1 MDTVGIEIVD
11 RVLTR
16 YTGTEAKVV
25 VDSDILT
32 IADNAFAHNE
42 HIESIEVKSLSLR
55 TVGKEAFSGCKR
67 LREAHFQAIKGG
79 IGVSAFE
86 GCPRLSSFVIPNGAM
101 EIGSRA
107 FCGCATH
114 FVLQV
119 PASVDVIGDKVV
131 DRSAIIVSLK
141 PNDEINR
148 YVEKNNIAIRK
159 DFNAVLK
166 HLGTRE
172 LIERHGED
180 KKFTICGETISA
192 SNTLR
197 IYQEVLEYYEN
208 EKQRL
213 IDLAIDGLPTQ
224 LSLSSAQ
231 HQAITDVLNSLQDGT
246 KKLISRV
253 ERWGVIL
260 PDSTAFPDALL
271 PMVKLAKCANLIIQG
286 LTEGKK
292 VANEMIEDARSA
304 LADEAESRVTGL
316 SYGMIGG
323 GLDMVLYS
331 IDDFRERQRQR
342 RAAYAEADVKLQQYA
357 SKTNNLANQQFAAL
371 MKDTAI
377 PTFLATIAECCEA
390 LRTAELD
397 TLRGEGILLGNE
409 PELDDIAKSAKI
421 IESALSDTSRDKE
434 YSIALALKKCPFN
447 KGAYSLAAGNG
458 LVSDEL
464 FALAAH
470 IGMGDELLE
479 NISPNFPLIE
489 KMAQSKAVT
498 IDGLAEFCSNAS
510 VFGGKL
516 SDRVAEIIKSKLI
529 NLLKT
534 HVRADLNAQYDGH
547 NQKSIEECAVKSAAA
562 CVPKKSSAKLNSAGI
577 SVIDCASLIAKEK
590 IREDQAETYALTLSF
605 INESQ
610 SIPESIARIKA
621 NEAILGR
628 SSTIELLQAC
638 ITCCDKK
645 LVSLA
650 DDYASR
656 DIQPSAD
663 ELKGRVIS
671 VIGEK
676 ELDYIRSKGCSV
688 LRSSPFSIEDLT
700 EILIKRIEST
710 RIKNAADEKK
720 YIEACRLQEA
730 AQSAKDYEAVAALF
744 DELTLYKDSTARQV
758 DCIKKQQEI
767 QEKEYADAAV
777 ALKNAKTKK
786 ALDEVSTQFSA
797 IADYKD
803 SKSQLTEIENRKNSI
818 KNRKIGFVIGI
829 IGVVLIAAAVYYSA
843 IFVPGNKYKAAEAL
857 LEAGQYDE
865 AIEAFTALGE
875 YKDSAERL
883 KETKEAQEEAKKKEA
898 YDAATALLEA
908 ADSPNDYA
916 NAIAAFEAMNGYL
929 DSNQRIEEAKQ
940 AAIQNAYNEAVT
952 MMNRGDY
959 ENAARAFANLG
970 DYRDSS
976 QLALK
981 AEEAAKEQSYEQAVL
996 FLEQGLI
1003 QEAAIAFGKAGDYSD
1018 GRAQSMVL
1026 WDTFARRDTIA
1037 AGIHYSVGLRTDGT
1051 VVATGRN
1058 DYGQCNV
1065 SGWDSII
1072 AVSSGGHYTLGLK
1085 SDGTVVATGNNE
1097 SGSCDVAGWR
1107 DIVAIYAEGGCSVGI
1122 RIDGTLVV
1130 AGRTNDQTGTTEWK
1144 DIVAVSV
1151 ASNHIAGVHPDGTVV
1166 DNEYDVSAWTDIVDV
1181 CADYVRT
1188 IGIRADG
1195 SVVVV
1200 GSSQKK
1206 VSGWSNI
1213 ISLCSTSRGYVGL
1226 SSSGN
1231 VYCDLNHVYMDR
1243 ARNWSGIVEISA
1255 NADLVLGLRA
1265 DGTVTATGRSE
1276 YNEQDDY
1283 GQYNVYSW
1291 KEIKIP
1297 NL

>member
-1 MDTVGIEIVD
+1 MDTVGIEVVD

-67 LREAHFQAIKGG
+67 LREAHFNAIKGG
-79 IGVSAFE
+79 IGASAFE
-86 GCPRLSSFVIPNGAM
+86 GCSRLSSFVIPNGAM

-107 FCGCATH
+107 FCGCAAH

-119 PASVDVIGDKVV
+119 PASVDVIGDKIV

-148 YVEKNNIAIRK
+148 YVEKNNIAIRR

-172 LIERHGED
+172 LIERHGEY
-180 KKFTICGETISA
+180 KQFSICGENISA

-224 LSLSSAQ
+224 LSLSAAQ
-231 HQAITDVLNSLQDGT
+231 QQAITDILNSLQDGT
-246 KKLISRV
+246 KTLISRV

-292 VANEMIEDARSA
+292 AANEMIEDARSA

-342 RAAYAEADVKLQQYA
+342 RAAYAEADIKLQQYA

-377 PTFLATIAECCEA
+377 PTFLATITECCEA

-470 IGMGDELLE
+470 IGMGDEILE
-479 NISPNFPLIE
+479 NISPEFSLVE

-498 IDGLAEFCSNAS
+498 IDGLAEFCSN
-510 VFGGKL
+510 VTIFGGKMP
-516 SDRVAEIIKSKLI
+516 DRVAAIIKTKLI
-529 NLLKT
+529 NLLKA
-534 HVRADLNAQYDGH
+534 HVCADLNTQYDGH
-547 NQKSIEECAVKSAAA
+547 NQKAIEESAVKSAVA
-562 CVPKKSSAKLNSAGI
+562 CVSKKSAAKLNSAGI

-590 IREDQAETYALTLSF
+590 IQEDRADVYALTLSF

-610 SIPESIARIKA
+610 SIPESVARIKEI
-621 NEAILGR
+621 EAALGN

-650 DDYASR
+650 ADYASR
-656 DIQPSAD
+656 DIQPDAG
-663 ELKGRVIS
+663 ELEDRVLGI
-671 VIGEK
+671 IGDSD
-676 ELDYIRSKGCSV
+676 LDYIRSKGCSV

-700 EILIKRIEST
+700 EILLKRIEST

-720 YIEACRLQEA
+720 YVEACRLQEA

-744 DELTLYKDSTARQV
+744 DELTLYKDSTARQIE
-758 DCIKKQQEI
+758 CIKKQQEI
-767 QEKEYADAAV
+767 QEKEYADAAD
-777 ALKNAKTKK
+777 ALKSAKTKK
-786 ALDEVSTQFSA
+786 ALDEVSTQFAA
-797 IADYKD
+797 ISDYKD
-803 SKSQLTEIENRKNSI
+803 SKSLLKEIESKKRSKRNKT
-818 KNRKIGFVIGI
+818 IGLFLCFALLIVGVGMFIGYRFVILPNHYKNGQ
-829 IGVVLIAAAVYYSA
+829 AALANGDYITA
-843 IFVPGNKYKAAEAL
+843 IHEFSSSKTYADTEAL
-857 LEAGQYDE
+857 LQRIIDEHPDAYRASLDIGQVFAFGTYNGEPIEWVVLEKNGTQTLVISKDILCRKPFNYTLSVDPRPATWSSSTLRGWLNGEFFSTSFSDDE
-865 AIEAFTALGE
+865 AQLIQTTTVITEDRTVKMTYPVAFDHVVSGGGITSDKIFLL
-875 YKDSAERL
+875 S
-883 KETKEAQEEAKKKEA
+883 QEEANK
-898 YDAATALLEA
+898 YMSHIPSTDGVWWLR
-908 ADSPNDYA
+908 DP
-916 NAIAAFEAMNGYL
+916 G
-929 DSNQRIEEAKQ
+929 
-940 AAIQNAYNEAVT
+940 
-952 MMNRGDY
+952 
-959 ENAARAFANLG
+959 
-970 DYRDSS
+970 DSS
-976 QLALK
+976 TK
-981 AEEAAKEQSYEQAVL
+981 TVVVRN
-996 FLEQGLI
+996 F
-1003 QEAAIAFGKAGDYSD
+1003 
-1018 GRAQSMVL
+1018 
-1026 WDTFARRDTIA
+1026 TINS
-1037 AGIHYSVGLRTDGT
+1037 AGITNHCGGGYYSTDEDWKNNT
-1051 VVATGRN
+1051 V
-1058 DYGQCNV
+1058 YGPRPAMWLDL
-1065 SGWDSII
+1065 S
-1072 AVSSGGHYTLGLK
+1072 Y
-1085 SDGTVVATGNNE
+1085 NN
-1097 SGSCDVAGWR
+1097 
-1107 DIVAIYAEGGCSVGI
+1107 
-1122 RIDGTLVV
+1122 
-1130 AGRTNDQTGTTEWK
+1130 
-1144 DIVAVSV
+1144 
-1151 ASNHIAGVHPDGTVV
+1151 
-1166 DNEYDVSAWTDIVDV
+1166 
-1181 CADYVRT
+1181 
-1188 IGIRADG
+1188 
-1195 SVVVV
+1195 
-1200 GSSQKK
+1200 
-1206 VSGWSNI
+1206 
-1213 ISLCSTSRGYVGL
+1213 
-1226 SSSGN
+1226 
-1231 VYCDLNHVYMDR
+1231 
-1243 ARNWSGIVEISA
+1243 
-1255 NADLVLGLRA
+1255 
-1265 DGTVTATGRSE
+1265 
-1276 YNEQDDY
+1276 
-1283 GQYNVYSW
+1283 
-1291 KEIKIP
+1291 
-1297 NL
+1297 